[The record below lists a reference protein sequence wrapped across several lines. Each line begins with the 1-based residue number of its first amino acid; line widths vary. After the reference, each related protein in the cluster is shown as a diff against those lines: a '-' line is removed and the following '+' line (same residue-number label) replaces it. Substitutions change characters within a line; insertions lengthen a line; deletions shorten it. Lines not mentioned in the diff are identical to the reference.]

1 MVNSKGLF
9 IAIAAVVLLAQ
20 LSRVDGGSS
29 ELQMETIKNGDCS
42 RTAKSGDE
50 LLMHYE
56 GALMDGKEF
65 DSSYKRGDP
74 FRLTLGAGMVIEG
87 WEKGLDGMCKG
98 EIRNLVIP
106 YSMAYGEAGHPPI
119 IPEKSDLK
127 FKVELLDFA
136 DEADEEQE
144 DL

>member
-1 MVNSKGLF
+1 MTNTLKLF
-9 IAIAAVVLLAQ
+9 VTITATILLAGVV
-20 LSRVDGGSS
+20 RVDGGAS
-29 ELQMETIKNGDCS
+29 ELQMETIKNGDCA
-42 RTAKSGDE
+42 RTAKSGDD

-56 GALMDGKEF
+56 GTLMDGKEF

-74 FRLTLGAGMVIEG
+74 FRFTLGAGMVIQG

-98 EIRNLVIP
+98 EIRNLIIP

-136 DEADEEQE
+136 DGAGEEQE